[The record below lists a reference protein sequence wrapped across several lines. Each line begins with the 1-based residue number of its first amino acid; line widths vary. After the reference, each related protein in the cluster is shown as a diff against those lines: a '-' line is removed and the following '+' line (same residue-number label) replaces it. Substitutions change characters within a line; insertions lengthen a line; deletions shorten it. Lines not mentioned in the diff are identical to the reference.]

1 MNEETENSSTTHR
14 EPVIDL
20 LTRQAEAL
28 EQMSRPYVIVDVHP
42 RRYVNMLY
50 FRIRNVGQTPA
61 FNVHVRPRETVS
73 IVDHSSSDLNI
84 FQQPIA
90 ALGRGDGI
98 SFFMGSALELFN
110 EAEPALEFEVDVQYE
125 DSSGTL
131 YEDKQ
136 LVNVGLLRDLAI
148 ELPVVDEMLQ
158 KLERTRKEI
167 EKIGR
172 YTERLRR
179 RDIMESAAES
189 LASAEDSGEDDNS
202 EKDSE

>member
-1 MNEETENSSTTHR
+1 MNEEIENSDTAHR
-14 EPVIDL
+14 EPVVDL

-28 EQMSRPYVIVDVHP
+28 EQMARPYVIVDVHP

-61 FNVHVRPRETVS
+61 FNVQVRPRETVS
-73 IVDHSSSDLNI
+73 IVGHSSSDLNI

-90 ALGRGDGI
+90 ALGRDDGI
-98 SFFMGSALELFN
+98 SFFMGSALELFD
-110 EAEPALEFEVDVQYE
+110 EDEPALEFEVDVQYE
-125 DSSGTL
+125 DSRGTL
-131 YEDKQ
+131 YEDRQ
-136 LVNVGLLRDLAI
+136 PVNVGLLRDLAI
-148 ELPVVDEMLQ
+148 ELPAADEMLR

-189 LASAEDSGEDDNS
+189 LASAENSAEEDNS
-202 EKDSE
+202 KENGE